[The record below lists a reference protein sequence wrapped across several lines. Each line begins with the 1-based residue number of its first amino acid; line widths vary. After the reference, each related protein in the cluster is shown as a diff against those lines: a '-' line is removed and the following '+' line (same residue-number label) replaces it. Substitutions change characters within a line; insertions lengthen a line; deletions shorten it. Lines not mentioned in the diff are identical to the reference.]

1 MLQAYG
7 FPDPF
12 REFFVKHSIR
22 YQKWIVLA
30 GLVLAL
36 PGCGT
41 NQSMPRQESAVVLLP
56 AQLAESSGLVC
67 VEDEFISFN
76 DSGGLPVLYRFDQT
90 GQIQQQLKLKVENT
104 DWEAISSDGEFLYL
118 ADVGNNAGKRSS
130 LQIHKIPLNWSALK
144 QPYLPDTVQLSI
156 PELGLVNAYQHDLD
170 FEAIG
175 YHQQQLWLF
184 SKSWAS
190 GKPSVYRLDPALTP
204 QDLGKP
210 EPVQSPDFLM
220 TDASYDSSSGHWW
233 LVGYPNPFQAVLAH
247 LTGAGYQ
254 PQLAKYNSQ
263 FQLLEVKALPTT
275 GQVEGLCIDRHQQIW
290 ISEETSQ
297 QGAARLI
304 KTGLSSK

>member
-1 MLQAYG
+1 MYKKLWLCIAVVKLERAVMML
-7 FPDPF
+7 F
-12 REFFVKHSIR
+12 RLK
-22 YQKWIVLA
+22 L
-30 GLVLAL
+30 
-36 PGCGT
+36 
-41 NQSMPRQESAVVLLP
+41 VVLLLCLGSCTTVP
-56 AQLAESSGLVC
+56 VTEFRAVKLPSELAESSGLVC

-90 GQIQQQLKLKVENT
+90 GQIQQQLKLAVKNI
-104 DWEAISSDGEFLYL
+104 DWEAISSDGGFLYL

-130 LQIHKIPLNWSALK
+130 LQIHKIPLNWSGLS
-144 QPYLPDTVQLSI
+144 QPYLPVTVQLAL
-156 PELGLVNAYQHDLD
+156 PALEPVKAYQHDLD

-210 EPVQSPDFLM
+210 EPVQSADFLL

-233 LVGYPNPFQAVLAH
+233 MVGYPNPFQAVLAH

-290 ISEETSQ
+290 ISEETSA